1 MSADEGGVDVP
12 SIISEDPPVSERKL
26 ASSSLPTCEADTKVE
41 ALRVTTI
48 LNPDALSKIDTSSSE
63 TPRCATLAAAA
74 SRNALAVG
82 GGVDPEKTFATF
94 RTKSGASVT
103 NNRSASAASSTI
115 SMRSASGGEK
125 RDSMSV
131 AKAAVSSGT
140 DIFHLTCPRALGG
153 GGGGGGADGGR
164 LGAGGNRGAPVH
176 CEACAEST
184 HASFAPSSRRPK

>member
-1 MSADEGGVDVP
+1 MSADEGGVDVL
-12 SIISEDPPVSERKL
+12 SKMSEDPPVSERKL

-48 LNPDALSKIDTSSSE
+48 LNPVALSKTETSPSE

-74 SRNALAVG
+74 SRNALALG

-94 RTKSGASVT
+94 RTKSGASIT
-103 NNRSASAASSTI
+103 NNRSAPASCTI

-125 RDSMSV
+125 RDSMSA
-131 AKAAVSSGT
+131 AKAALSSGT

-164 LGAGGNRGAPVH
+164 LGEGGNRGAPVH

-184 HASFAPSSRRPK
+184 HASFAASSRRPK